1 MNRGEGLPR
10 AAAVL
15 VCPVRGCGERLG
27 PSSDGR
33 TFACASR
40 HSFDVARSGYLNLL
54 QPQDRRSRRPGDSRD
69 ALLARRRISEAG
81 LEPPVAAGL
90 LRELDASVPAGR
102 IPAVLDV
109 GCGDGSLLAAISVAR
124 PISAH
129 GLDISVAAIE
139 LAAARRLPGA
149 MWVVANADRGLPWA
163 DSSFDCVVSV
173 TARRNGPEFAR
184 VLARGGLAVVA
195 VPAED
200 DLIELRGAL
209 LGEGTKKDRASSVV
223 RELAPDLELI
233 SQTTIR
239 SSAHL
244 DPPVLHD
251 LLAATYRGARSR
263 ESARAATLLPMT
275 VTSSRDVLMFRIP
288 QAAGP

>member
-1 MNRGEGLPR
+1 M
-10 AAAVL
+10 
-15 VCPVRGCGERLG
+15 RLG
-27 PSSDGR
+27 PSTDGR
-33 TFACASR
+33 AFVCASR

-54 QPQDRRSRRPGDSRD
+54 QPQDSRSRRPGDSRD

-81 LEPPVAAGL
+81 LQPPVAAEV
-90 LRELDASVPAGR
+90 LRELAGSVPAGR
-102 IPAVLDV
+102 VSAVLDV
-109 GCGDGSLLAAISVAR
+109 GCGDGSLLAALSAAT

-139 LAAARRLPGA
+139 LAAARRLAGA
-149 MWVVANADRGLPWA
+149 TWVVANADRGVPWA

-184 VLARGGLAVVA
+184 VLAPGGFAVVA

-209 LGEGTKKDRASSVV
+209 LGAGTRKDRACSVA
-223 RELAPDLELI
+223 RELAPDLELV
-233 SQTTIR
+233 SRTTIR
-239 SSAHL
+239 SSALL

-263 ESARAATLLPMT
+263 ESARASTLPPMT
-275 VTSSRDVLMFRIP
+275 VTASRDVLIFRRP
-288 QAAGP
+288 PRSGSENSGRTPGAEAAEG